1 MSILFLSY
9 QTVHFFCIILILNI
23 FQNHLATLLKTA
35 EELRIKGLAEVSWK
49 DDEQSNASA
58 DGNSNGVQAAIPQV
72 TTVMDSPKNDSH
84 SGPNHAPP
92 NRKKRGRPPIGKT
105 ALFPRLLNFRME
117 FSFFLCE
124 SLIDFFSQVYAIFIL
139 PRISQVLFSADLRQF
154 LILLY

>member
-1 MSILFLSY
+1 M
-9 QTVHFFCIILILNI
+9 
-23 FQNHLATLLKTA
+23 ATLLKTA

-84 SGPNHAPP
+84 SGNNHAPP

-105 ALFPRLLNFRME
+105 PLFPRLRWGFDVK
-117 FSFFLCE
+117 S
-124 SLIDFFSQVYAIFIL
+124 
-139 PRISQVLFSADLRQF
+139 LFSRFMQFLFCHDLLRQF